1 METRRWVHRLTARAG
16 MLGALALGFGMAGCG
31 AEPALDAS
39 EAEGQPPQLV
49 IFVYDRS
56 ASISDHQLELAQQLT
71 RQRISELHHGDRIAA
86 LQVLQRSLEEP
97 PQRWSQDVPKAQ
109 MEGRELKRDSVTLA
123 RFQRDADAYMRAFTD
138 AGDREEIMGTDI
150 LSTLHDAAAEVGP
163 YRDYRKVIYLFSDML
178 QSGSEIEMEGLRR
191 MPGDDW
197 IESRKTSGRL
207 PDLSGVCVV
216 VIGGRIDT
224 ETGQRVKGFWSQYFK
239 ATGANLYDHNYSLRP
254 VTLPTD
260 PCPGV

>member
-1 METRRWVHRLTARAG
+1 
-16 MLGALALGFGMAGCG
+16 
-31 AEPALDAS
+31 
-39 EAEGQPPQLV
+39 
-49 IFVYDRS
+49 
-56 ASISDHQLELAQQLT
+56 
-71 RQRISELHHGDRIAA
+71 
-86 LQVLQRSLEEP
+86 
-97 PQRWSQDVPKAQ
+97 
-109 MEGRELKRDSVTLA
+109 
-123 RFQRDADAYMRAFTD
+123 
-138 AGDREEIMGTDI
+138 
-150 LSTLHDAAAEVGP
+150 
-163 YRDYRKVIYLFSDML
+163 ML

-224 ETGQRVKGFWSQYFK
+224 ETGQRVKGFWSEYFK